1 MSESPYGVASWVE
14 YLKDRPLPV
23 RNSVLRRLQR
33 QLRNDKVTL
42 QELNRTIKSDPVL
55 CLHMVRK
62 ASALH
67 NKVNSKVT
75 SIDHAINSLGL
86 DNIEAV
92 QKETKSLKLNPSSVA
107 QKMYFRYVAVSHHAA
122 TQAQSWI
129 TRRKAPFG
137 EETYLATLFYG
148 VGHWLLWQHAA
159 FHMSEIQIKLREEH
173 TDVVL
178 AETDILGCTVQEISH
193 GLIEH
198 WGISELAMT
207 SLEHETSPDKKT
219 LSQLHQRALGDP
231 RLTDE
236 DLRDINHL
244 VQEKFFPVKLANWI
258 ALTANLGWN
267 QTKTMKIIDIIND
280 YLKSEIAE
288 TITNLHI
295 NCAKSSQA
303 YHVAGT
309 MAPAAEMILLPS
321 DRAIN
326 YKLSPKEA
334 QLLST
339 KMPSV
344 NKPNPA
350 VEPTVEAA
358 TEAKAP
364 KDTKSTKTIE
374 QKSRTKPLK
383 GNPLAAANDQKTSKK
398 QPDFLDKETYDLI
411 AERLLKGHEQ
421 YTQPKHI
428 LQGLIQGVN
437 RGLGFD
443 RVSMFLVNNKTHQL
457 KTAFSVGFTEEHPI
471 IKFQYDLKIPSLFK
485 KLQEKPGCIWVK
497 PDNKAQLLPMLPEAY
512 HSWGNP
518 NGFLLMSI
526 FFGNTPIAIIHA
538 DYGESGPEITD
549 FHHERF
555 RYLSSAATLGLKKM
569 KK

>member
-1 MSESPYGVASWVE
+1 
-14 YLKDRPLPV
+14 
-23 RNSVLRRLQR
+23 
-33 QLRNDKVTL
+33 
-42 QELNRTIKSDPVL
+42 
-55 CLHMVRK
+55 
-62 ASALH
+62 
-67 NKVNSKVT
+67 
-75 SIDHAINSLGL
+75 
-86 DNIEAV
+86 
-92 QKETKSLKLNPSSVA
+92 
-107 QKMYFRYVAVSHHAA
+107 
-122 TQAQSWI
+122 
-129 TRRKAPFG
+129 
-137 EETYLATLFYG
+137 
-148 VGHWLLWQHAA
+148 
-159 FHMSEIQIKLREEH
+159 
-173 TDVVL
+173 
-178 AETDILGCTVQEISH
+178 
-193 GLIEH
+193 
-198 WGISELAMT
+198 
-207 SLEHETSPDKKT
+207 
-219 LSQLHQRALGDP
+219 
-231 RLTDE
+231 
-236 DLRDINHL
+236 
-244 VQEKFFPVKLANWI
+244 
-258 ALTANLGWN
+258 
-267 QTKTMKIIDIIND
+267 MKIIDIIND

-295 NCAKSSQA
+295 SCAKSSQA

-344 NKPNPA
+344 NKPKPV
-350 VEPTVEAA
+350 VEPTADAA
-358 TEAKAP
+358 TKAKAP
-364 KDTKSTKTIE
+364 KQSKSTKTIE

-383 GNPLAAANDQKTSKK
+383 GNPLAAPNDQKTSKN

-471 IKFQYDLKIPSLFK
+471 IKFQYDLSIPSLFK

-497 PDNKAQLLPMLPEAY
+497 PENKAQLLPMLPEAY

>member
-1 MSESPYGVASWVE
+1 MSESPYSATSWVE

-42 QELNRTIKSDPVL
+42 LELNRTIKSDPVL

-86 DNIEAV
+86 ENIEAV
-92 QKETKSLKLNPSSVA
+92 LKETTALKLNPSSVA
-107 QKMYFRYVAVSHHAA
+107 QKMYFRYIAVSHHAA

-129 TRRKAPFG
+129 TRRKASFG
-137 EETYLATLFYG
+137 DETYLASLFYG

-159 FHMSEIQIKLREEH
+159 FHMSAIQVKLREER

-178 AETDILGCTVQEISH
+178 AETDILGCTVQEISR
-193 GLIEH
+193 GLIAQ
-198 WGISELAMT
+198 WGISELAVT

-236 DLRDINHL
+236 DLREINHL
-244 VQEKFFPVKLANWI
+244 VQEKFFPVKLSNWI

-288 TITNLHI
+288 TINNLHI

-309 MAPAAEMILLPS
+309 MAPAAEMLLLPS
-321 DRAIN
+321 DKTIN
-326 YKLSPKEA
+326 YRLSPKES
-334 QLLST
+334 QLLSST
-339 KMPSV
+339 M
-344 NKPNPA
+344 
-350 VEPTVEAA
+350 PTV
-358 TEAKAP
+358 AKPQQVLETSKETHKP
-364 KDTKSTKTIE
+364 KEPSPVKTTKQTSEK
-374 QKSRTKPLK
+374 KPLK
-383 GNPLAAANDQKTSKK
+383 ERIE
-398 QPDFLDKETYDLI
+398 QPEFLDKETYDLI

-421 YTQPKHI
+421 YNQPKHI
-428 LQGLIQGVN
+428 LQALIQGLN
-437 RGLGFD
+437 RGLGFE
-443 RVSMFLVNNKTHQL
+443 RVSMFLVNNKAHQL
-457 KTAFSVGFTEEHPI
+457 KTAFSVGFAEEHPI
-471 IKFQYDLKIPSLFK
+471 IKFQYDLEVPSLFK
-485 KLQEKPGCIWVK
+485 KLREKPGCIWVK
-497 PDNKAQLLPMLPEAY
+497 PENRTQLLPMLPDTY
-512 HSWGNP
+512 HDWGNP

-538 DYGESGPEITD
+538 DYGIQGPAITD

-555 RYLSSAATLGLKKM
+555 RYLSSAATLSLKKM